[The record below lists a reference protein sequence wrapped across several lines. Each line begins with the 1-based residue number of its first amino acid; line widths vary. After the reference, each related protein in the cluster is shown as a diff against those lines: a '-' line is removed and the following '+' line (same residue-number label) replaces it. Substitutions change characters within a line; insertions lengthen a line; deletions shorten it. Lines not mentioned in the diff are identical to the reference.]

1 MQVYHL
7 HLLDVMNNPSL
18 LIAINARTYN
28 SVAIDSQGAVNF
40 MKPNTNY
47 SMAGIEKYV
56 NSGFLLPEGLEQQY
70 PGSGNTF
77 TVTFEKPGT
86 YYYICVL
93 HPWMTGSVRVR

>member
-28 SVAIDSQGAVNF
+28 SVAIDSQGDVNF

-47 SMAGIEKYV
+47 SIAGIEKYV
-56 NSGFLLPEGLEQQY
+56 NSGFLLPEGLEQQILALAIHLLSHLKSQ
-70 PGSGNTF
+70 GHII
-77 TVTFEKPGT
+77 T
-86 YYYICVL
+86 YVFCT
-93 HPWMTGSVRVR
+93 HG